1 MSDPTHLQSIS
12 ALAPATDVWFVDIW
26 GVMHNGVAPFA
37 SAVDACVTYRRSGG
51 RVILI
56 SNSPRLRD
64 GVKRQLDGIGVT
76 GEAYDDIVTSGDVSR
91 QLIAAWSGKPV
102 FHIGPERDKPT
113 FEGLGL
119 TLVPV
124 SAAHGIVCTGLF
136 NDERET
142 PASYRAVLERLALR
156 HVPMICAN
164 PDKTVLRAGRTIP
177 CAGAVAEAY
186 ESLGGLVRYAGK
198 PYGPIYDAAFA
209 LSSGLLGRTADKT
222 RALAIGDGVATD
234 IEGAVRAGLR
244 SVFIAGGL
252 HVRAGEDV
260 VGASAALFSNVSFKP
275 DAVMRQLA
283 W

>member
-102 FHIGPERDKPT
+102 
-113 FEGLGL
+113 LGH
-119 TLVPV
+119 TLV
-124 SAAHGIVCTGLF
+124 
-136 NDERET
+136 N
-142 PASYRAVLERLALR
+142 
-156 HVPMICAN
+156 
-164 PDKTVLRAGRTIP
+164 
-177 CAGAVAEAY
+177 
-186 ESLGGLVRYAGK
+186 
-198 PYGPIYDAAFA
+198 
-209 LSSGLLGRTADKT
+209 SGLE
-222 RALAIGDGVATD
+222 IS
-234 IEGAVRAGLR
+234 I
-244 SVFIAGGL
+244 S
-252 HVRAGEDV
+252 
-260 VGASAALFSNVSFKP
+260 
-275 DAVMRQLA
+275 
-283 W
+283 